1 MRVAFL
7 GLGIMGSRMARH
19 VAAAGH
25 ELTVW
30 TRTDGKAQAWA
41 PEHGCDSA
49 PTPAQAAARA
59 DAVITMV
66 VDGPQVHDVL
76 LGAQGA
82 AGAAPAGT
90 LFADM
95 STIAPQAAIALAA
108 ELETRGHRFIDAP
121 VTGSSPAADSGTLTI
136 MAGGADAD
144 TDRALPLLEAMGRT
158 IVRCGPVG
166 DGQRVKL
173 LNNAVAVAN
182 ALTAAQALVA
192 GRALGVD
199 LDALVGVLRAGSGGS
214 AILDL
219 KAGPFLSHDYATLF
233 KTAHMLKD
241 VRHLLDALEAAGAGF
256 PAAVDAEAV
265 LAAAVDRGHGDD
277 DYAAILE
284 VVEARENVR
293 L

>member
-19 VAAAGH
+19 LVAAGH

-30 TRTDGKAQAWA
+30 TRTAGKAEAWA
-41 PEHGCDSA
+41 AEHGA
-49 PTPAQAAARA
+49 AWAQTPAQAAGGA
-59 DAVITMV
+59 DAVITIV
-66 VDGPQVHDVL
+66 VDGPQVRELL
-76 LGAQGA
+76 LGPEGAA
-82 AGAAPAGT
+82 AGAPPAT

-95 STIAPQAAIALAA
+95 STIAPQVAAALAS
-108 ELETRGHRFIDAP
+108 ELGALGHHFIDAP
-121 VTGSSPAADSGTLTI
+121 VTGSSPAADAGTLTI
-136 MAGGADAD
+136 MTGGDDAD
-144 TDRALPLLEAMGRT
+144 VDRALPLLEAMGRT

-166 DGQRVKL
+166 HGQRVKL

-199 LDALVGVLRAGSGGS
+199 LDALVSVLRAGSGGS

-219 KAGPFLSHDYATLF
+219 KAQPFLTHDYATLF

-241 VRHLLDALEAAGAGF
+241 VRHLLDALAEAGTGF
-256 PAAVDAEAV
+256 PAAEEAAQV
-265 LAAAVDRGHGDD
+265 LAGAVERGHGDD

-284 VVEARENVR
+284 VVEARENLR